1 MALTLLQLALAN
13 PVLRNWISF
22 LPIVPLLL
30 PKYDVGLLLLWW
42 ETYLKKDED
51 RKKLVEKVIEICGET
66 NEGLYALVNNAG
78 MEIPGCIAWTKPEV
92 YNTTMQL
99 NFLTPVYLIYEL
111 LPPQLKKAKG
121 RIINVSSV
129 AGLVPI
135 PTTVAYSASKCAL
148 EGYSDCL
155 RIEMRPFGVQVIIM
169 EPSAMRT
176 PMAQKHVSIYW
187 ERENE
192 YTDGYGPRSKEDMK
206 VEIQKQRN
214 SLETKFED
222 PDIVVRDLMYALMT
236 PKAPARILSRNM
248 ENRFF
253 NILHWLPCKWRDS
266 ILFRV
271 SLQKHFR

>member
-1 MALTLLQLALAN
+1 M
-13 PVLRNWISF
+13 
-22 LPIVPLLL
+22 
-30 PKYDVGLLLLWW
+30 
-42 ETYLKKDED
+42 
-51 RKKLVEKVIEICGET
+51 
-66 NEGLYALVNNAG
+66 YALVNNAG

-111 LPPQLKKAKG
+111 LPQLKKAKG

-129 AGLVPI
+129 AGLVPLS
-135 PTTVAYSASKCAL
+135 TTVAYSASKCAL

-176 PMAQKHVSIYW
+176 PMAQKHVSRYW
-187 ERENE
+187 ELFENAQGNE
-192 YTDGYGPRSKEDMK
+192 CTDGYGPRSKEDMK

-248 ENRFF
+248 ANRFF